1 MVTGWVRDRLF
12 DLRLRLYRRVVI
24 LRSSASAMVVRKRP
38 KYGRSVTSIKIVTR
52 SGVSHGSLTR
62 GCVIGLRTRYLSSHT
77 QRRPSGAGHRVDV
90 RGAARPGAA
99 EDRTVRPHNGSREPL
114 LPERPRSRGP

>member
-12 DLRLRLYRRVVI
+12 DLRLRLYRRVVV

-62 GCVIGLRTRYLSSHT
+62 GCVIGLRTRYLSSH
-77 QRRPSGAGHRVDV
+77 RRNS
-90 RGAARPGAA
+90 RGRPA
-99 EDRTVRPHNGSREPL
+99 ETG
-114 LPERPRSRGP
+114 RPRPLISEPDG